1 MNPLSQNSAQTGE
14 ASVSLPVTKRLRMV
28 LKFGTGILTEK
39 DSPVLDGAQ
48 VWNLLRA
55 VAAIRRAGHEVI
67 VVSSGAVAAGLNV
80 LGFQKRPTEMAVLQ
94 ACAAVG
100 QSRLMHFYEQV
111 LREWNLHVAQMLVTN
126 EDFELPERRRHI
138 DNTLQQLLASDKV
151 VPVFNE
157 NDSVAIE
164 EIRFGDN
171 DALSAGVA
179 TLAQADLLIL
189 LTSVDG
195 LIPPSGEGIVD
206 VVSDMEKV
214 LGFARQEKGDFS
226 VGGMETKLTAVK
238 RAVDAGVQT
247 IIANG
252 RRPEQLLDLI
262 QGGGIGTRFLAKKA

>member
-1 MNPLSQNSAQTGE
+1 MSESATPP
-14 ASVSLPVTKRLRMV
+14 SRKRIV

-39 DSPVLDGAQ
+39 DSPNLDGAQ

-55 VAAIRRAGHEVI
+55 VALIRKAGHEVI

-80 LGFQKRPTEMAVLQ
+80 MGFRQRPTEMAVLQ

-100 QSRLMHFYEQV
+100 QCRLMHFYEQV
-111 LREWNLHVAQMLVTN
+111 LREWNLYVAQMLVTN
-126 EDFELPERRRHI
+126 EDFELPQRRSHI
-138 DNTLQQLLASDKV
+138 ENTLAQLLASAAV

-179 TLAQADLLIL
+179 ALAKADLLIL

-195 LIPPSGEGIVD
+195 LIPPSGEGIVETVANID
-206 VVSDMEKV
+206 EV

-238 RAVDAGVQT
+238 RAVDAGVET

-252 RRPEQLLDLI
+252 RNPGQLLDLI
-262 QGGGIGTRFLAKKA
+262 QGGGRGTRFLVAR

>member
-1 MNPLSQNSAQTGE
+1 MTTTSSSVEPSTSSKPSSQ
-14 ASVSLPVTKRLRMV
+14 KRIV
-28 LKFGTGILTEK
+28 LKFGTGILKEK
-39 DSPVLDGAQ
+39 DSATIDGAQ

-55 VAAIRRAGHEVI
+55 VAQIRKAGHEVI
-67 VVSSGAVAAGLNV
+67 VVTSGAVAAGLNV
-80 LGFQKRPTEMAVLQ
+80 MGFTERPTEMALLQ

-111 LREWNLHVAQMLVTN
+111 LREWDLHVGQMLVTN
-126 EDFELPERRRHI
+126 EDFELPQRRAHI
-138 DNTLQQLLASDKV
+138 ENTLTQLLARQHV

-179 TLAQADLLIL
+179 KLARADLLIL

-206 VVSDMEKV
+206 TVTDLSEVA
-214 LGFARQEKGDFS
+214 GFARADKGAYS
-226 VGGMETKLTAVK
+226 VGGMDTKLTAV
-238 RAVDAGVQT
+238 RHAVEAGVET

-252 RRPEQLLDLI
+252 RNPEQLLELVN
-262 QGGGIGTRFLAKKA
+262 GAGRGTRFLVGNR

>member
-1 MNPLSQNSAQTGE
+1 
-14 ASVSLPVTKRLRMV
+14 
-28 LKFGTGILTEK
+28 
-39 DSPVLDGAQ
+39 
-48 VWNLLRA
+48 
-55 VAAIRRAGHEVI
+55 
-67 VVSSGAVAAGLNV
+67 
-80 LGFQKRPTEMAVLQ
+80 MAVLQ

-138 DNTLQQLLASDKV
+138 DNTLRQLLASDKV

-179 TLAQADLLIL
+179 TLAKADLLIL

-195 LIPPSGEGIVD
+195 LIPPSGQGIVE
-206 VVSDMEKV
+206 VVSDMDEV

-252 RRPEQLLDLI
+252 RRPEQLLELI
-262 QGGGIGTRFLAKKA
+262 QGGGIGTRFLAKKL

>member
-1 MNPLSQNSAQTGE
+1 MNQLSQNPAQPGE
-14 ASVSLPVTKRLRMV
+14 ATVSLPVTKGLRIV

-206 VVSDMEKV
+206 VVSDMDEV

-238 RAVDAGVQT
+238 RAVDAGVLT

-262 QGGGIGTRFLAKKA
+262 QGGGIGTRFLARKA

>member
-1 MNPLSQNSAQTGE
+1 MNQLSTNSAQPAE
-14 ASVSLPVTKRLRMV
+14 AAAHQPAARGLRIV

-138 DNTLQQLLASDKV
+138 DNTLRQLLASDKV

-195 LIPPSGEGIVD
+195 LIPPSGQGIVD
-206 VVSDMEKV
+206 VVSDMDEV

-252 RRPEQLLDLI
+252 RRPEQLLELI
-262 QGGGIGTRFLAKKA
+262 EGGGIGTRFLAKKL

>member
-1 MNPLSQNSAQTGE
+1 MTPTSTTPDSVNSNSSG
-14 ASVSLPVTKRLRMV
+14 RLRIV

-80 LGFQKRPTEMAVLQ
+80 LGFTKRPTEMAVLQ

-100 QSRLMHFYEQV
+100 QVRLMHFYEQV

-126 EDFELPERRRHI
+126 EDFELSERRRHI
-138 DNTLQQLLASDKV
+138 DNTLQQLLASDLV
-151 VPVFNE
+151 VPIFNE

-179 TLAQADLLIL
+179 TLAKADLLIL

-195 LIPPSGEGIVD
+195 LIPPSGVGIVD
-206 VVSDMEKV
+206 VVTDIDEV

-252 RRPEQLLDLI
+252 RKPEQLLELI
-262 QGGGIGTRFLAKKA
+262 QGRGIGTRFLPASR

>member
-14 ASVSLPVTKRLRMV
+14 ASVSLPVTKRLRIV

>member
-1 MNPLSQNSAQTGE
+1 MNQISTNSAQPAEG
-14 ASVSLPVTKRLRMV
+14 AAHQSAARGLRIV

-138 DNTLQQLLASDKV
+138 DNTLRQLLASDKV

-179 TLAQADLLIL
+179 TLAKADLLIL

-195 LIPPSGEGIVD
+195 LIPPSGQGIVE
-206 VVSDMEKV
+206 VVSDMDEV

-252 RRPEQLLDLI
+252 RRPEQLLELI
-262 QGGGIGTRFLAKKA
+262 QGGGIGTRFLAKKL

>member
-1 MNPLSQNSAQTGE
+1 MAQ
-14 ASVSLPVTKRLRMV
+14 SLPLNAPTSPATRKRVV
-28 LKFGTGILTEK
+28 LKFGTGILK
-39 DSPVLDGAQ
+39 DPSSPTIDGAQ

-55 VAAIRRAGHEVI
+55 VAIIRRAGHEVI
-67 VVSSGAVAAGLNV
+67 VVTSGAVAAGLNIM
-80 LGFQKRPTEMAVLQ
+80 GFVERPTEMALLQ

-111 LREWNLHVAQMLVTN
+111 LREWDLHVGQMLVTN
-126 EDFELPERRRHI
+126 EDFELPQRRSHI
-138 DNTLQQLLASDKV
+138 ENTLRQLLASEHV

-179 TLAQADLLIL
+179 KLAKADLLIL

-195 LIPPSGEGIVD
+195 LIPPSGVGIVD
-206 VVSDMEKV
+206 TVTDLDEVA
-214 LGFARQEKGDFS
+214 GFAREDKGDYS
-226 VGGMETKLTAVK
+226 VGGMDTKLTAV
-238 RAVDAGVQT
+238 RNAVEAGVET

-252 RRPEQLLDLI
+252 RNAEQLLELVN
-262 QGGGIGTRFLAKKA
+262 GGGRGTRFLVRKP